1 MNIEWDIKI
10 KNVGG
15 GFIIEVPSD
24 AEEGRYNQI
33 VIEERD
39 KSPMTDDSARLDE
52 TMAARDLIFRILSA
66 VGYSFSDHSAYNI
79 KVSIEDKDGDEVE
92 VRPGNYTIDK
102 VKDLNEGAE

>member
-1 MNIEWDIKI
+1 VNIEWDIKI

-39 KSPMTDDSARLDE
+39 
-52 TMAARDLIFRILSA
+52 
-66 VGYSFSDHSAYNI
+66 
-79 KVSIEDKDGDEVE
+79 
-92 VRPGNYTIDK
+92 TI
-102 VKDLNEGAE
+102 VLV